1 MREYKVLVKRW
12 LTREDNKNPIPM
24 RTMVGTIV
32 KQTNKAYLMRLHG
45 RPEPSSKCLHCNK
58 TLTHPVSVLYG
69 VGPVCG
75 KHMHINPLSS
85 EEELQEK
92 MDEIKAK
99 LKAVTWE
106 GWIPKSQI
114 VEMTE
119 IGVELDEVLE
129 EASARYDVSFKY
141 EGKIY
146 RTQTNSDKL
155 LEIRQN
161 AEIIDLEQIS

>member
-12 LTREDNKNPIPM
+12 LTRDDVKNPMPM
-24 RTMVGTIV
+24 RTMVGTIE
-32 KQTNKAYLMRLHG
+32 KQTAKAYLMRLHG
-45 RPEPSSKCLHCNK
+45 KPEPSSKCLHCNR
-58 TLTHPVSVLYG
+58 TLTHPVSLLYG
-69 VGPVCG
+69 IGPVCG
-75 KHMHINPLSS
+75 KHWHINPLSS

-92 MDEIKAK
+92 MDEIKEK

-129 EASARYDVSFKY
+129 EASIMYDVLFKY
-141 EGKIY
+141 EGKLFK
-146 RTQTNSDKL
+146 RKVDDENL
-155 LEIRQN
+155 LRVRQN
-161 AEIIDLEQIS
+161 AEIIELEQIS